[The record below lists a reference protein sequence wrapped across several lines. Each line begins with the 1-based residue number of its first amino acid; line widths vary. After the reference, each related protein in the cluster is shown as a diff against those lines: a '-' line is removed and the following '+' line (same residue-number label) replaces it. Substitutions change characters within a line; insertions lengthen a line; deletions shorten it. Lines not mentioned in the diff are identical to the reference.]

1 MHCCIAAKRPPVK
14 GLQHCIAL
22 HCKCIAEYCQV
33 GLEWAVGAPPLPSSQ
48 LKTPCSALQW
58 NIWTTHTVCTIPP
71 TARRPPPSFHLNTG
85 IKHFHSGVLSTNCCV
100 RESESEIHL
109 IQSPGEYFRFH
120 QNVQYIGILTYII
133 VVRGLM
139 VSWYHC
145 LLSCPGQIQRSI
157 WQSLPCNL
165 ADCHFAT
172 SDVYQNIKRHPTTQ
186 RTCASWILMSY
197 SVLTFDAS
205 FHRLRDITP
214 TNKRAFVTLC
224 HNCNLL
230 GLMIFLRNMAM
241 FFANIWNP
249 YYGYWKRC
257 SMLPPQ
263 ACD

>member
-1 MHCCIAAKRPPVK
+1 MHCRVLPGWVRMSSGGTTPALLSAK
-14 GLQHCIAL
+14 
-22 HCKCIAEYCQV
+22 
-33 GLEWAVGAPPLPSSQ
+33 
-48 LKTPCSALQW
+48 TCSALQW

-71 TARRPPPSFHLNTG
+71 TARRPPPSFHLNTD

-109 IQSPGEYFRFH
+109 SLSSMEFCLIKISGEYFRFH

-214 TNKRAFVTLC
+214 TTKKAFVTLC